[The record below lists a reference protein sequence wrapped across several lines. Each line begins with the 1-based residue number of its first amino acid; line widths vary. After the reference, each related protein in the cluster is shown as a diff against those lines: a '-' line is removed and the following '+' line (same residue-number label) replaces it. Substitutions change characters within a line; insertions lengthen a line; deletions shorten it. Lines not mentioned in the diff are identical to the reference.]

1 VSDVDIA
8 GTVCCATERAQGISL
23 RGVATYIALLRG
35 INLGGKRRVAMADLR
50 AWLGELGYADVRT
63 LLQSGNAVFRS
74 GKRAATVQRELEGKL
89 AERAGFTVDC
99 VVLTADELRA
109 VVEADPLGSV
119 ADNGSR
125 YHVSFLRAAPPAT
138 DFAPDEFAP
147 ELFHVGK
154 REIYFW
160 TPAGSINSKV
170 LAAFPVKKGEVATM
184 RNWNTVTKLLAMADG

>member
-1 VSDVDIA
+1 M
-8 GTVCCATERAQGISL
+8 
-23 RGVATYIALLRG
+23 ATYIALLRG

-50 AWLGELGYADVRT
+50 AWIGELGYEDVRT

-74 GKRAATVQRELEGKL
+74 GKRTATVQRELEGKL

-99 VVLTADELRA
+99 VVLTVDELRA
-109 VVEADPLGSV
+109 VVEADPLGEV

-125 YHVSFLRAAPPAT
+125 YHVSFLRVAPPAT
-138 DFAPDEFAP
+138 DFAPDAFAP

-160 TPAGSINSKV
+160 TPEGSINSKV